1 MQKDPPLPPLQ
12 PFSTIQLFCYL
23 CKAISTP
30 MSEPIKHECGI
41 AMIRLLKP
49 FEHYLAKYG
58 TSFYGLKKL
67 HLMMQKQH
75 NRGQDGAGIAC
86 VKFDLAPGHKFIER
100 VRSNSGSAIQDIFET
115 VYKRINAIGER
126 DSRLLNDAHWLKYHA
141 EFTGELF
148 LGHLRYSTFGK
159 QGIELLHPV
168 LRSNNW
174 ETKNLVLAGNFNL
187 TNVDELFERLIDL
200 GQHPIETSDT
210 ITMLEKIGHFLD
222 EENERLYREFKSSGH
237 QKREISGLIGKH
249 LDLQAILTRSSKDWD
264 GGYAIIGAIGH
275 GDAFALRDPSG
286 IRPAYYYKDD
296 EVVVVASE
304 RPVIQTSFNVPY
316 ESVREI
322 KPGYALIIKKDG
334 HVSEKK
340 ILEPLER
347 KACSFERI
355 YFSRGTDVEIY
366 RERQNLGKALAP
378 AILDAI
384 GHDLENT
391 VFSFIP
397 NTASVAFKGLMD
409 EIEAYCAHT
418 KKEKII
424 QLGKDLSEES
434 LEKILAL
441 RPRVEQVAVKDAKL
455 RTFITQDKERDDL
468 VGHIY
473 DITYG
478 SVRKGVDSLVVVDDS
493 IVRGTT
499 LKQSIIRILDRLGPK
514 KIIIASSAPQIRYP
528 DCYGIDMSKLHDFI
542 AFHAAIHLLKETNQ
556 GNVINDVYKKCRA
569 QLKLP
574 KEQAVNHVKEIYK
587 PFTAT
592 QISDKIAAMLTT
604 GETKAVIQ
612 VVYQN
617 IEDLHAAC
625 PNHPGDWYFT
635 GNYPTPG
642 GNKAAC
648 KAFINY
654 IEGRDIRPY

>member
-1 MQKDPPLPPLQ
+1 
-12 PFSTIQLFCYL
+12 
-23 CKAISTP
+23 

-86 VKFDLAPGHKFIER
+86 VKFDLAPGHKFIDR
-100 VRSNSGSAIQDIFET
+100 VRSNSGNALQEIFET
-115 VYKRINAIGER
+115 VYKRINDISEK
-126 DSRLLNDAHWLKYHA
+126 DSRLLNDSHWLKYHS

-187 TNVDELFERLIDL
+187 TNVDDLFERLIDL

-222 EENERLYREFKSSGH
+222 EENERLYQDFKLSGH
-237 QKREISGLIGKH
+237 QKREISGLIGKN
-249 LDLQAILTRSSKDWD
+249 LDLQTILSRASRDWD
-264 GGYAIIGAIGH
+264 GGYSIIGAIGH

-286 IRPAYYYKDD
+286 IRPAYYYQDD

-304 RPVIQTSFNVPY
+304 RPVIQTTFNVPF
-316 ESVREI
+316 ESVKEI
-322 KPGYALIIKKDG
+322 SPGHALIIKKNG
-334 HVSEKK
+334 HVSEQLV
-340 ILEPLER
+340 IEPLER

-366 RERQNLGKALAP
+366 RERQKLGKALSP

-384 GHDLENT
+384 SHDLENT

-397 NTASVAFKGLMD
+397 NTASVAFQGLMD
-409 EIEAYCAHT
+409 EIEHVCARI
-418 KKEKII
+418 KKEKILR
-424 QLGKDLSEES
+424 LGKS
-434 LEKILAL
+434 LTPENLGKILSI

-455 RTFITQDKERDDL
+455 RTFITQDKDRDYL

-478 SVRKGVDSLVVVDDS
+478 SIRKGIDNLVVLDDS

-499 LKQSIIRILDRLGPK
+499 LKHSIIRILDRLQPK

-542 AFHAAIHLLKETNQ
+542 AFHAAINLLKETNQ
-556 GNVINDVYKKCRA
+556 GNVINEVYKKCRA
-569 QLKLP
+569 QVNLP
-574 KEQAVNHVKEIYK
+574 KEEIVNYVKDIYK
-587 PFTAT
+587 PFTAG
-592 QISDKIAAMLTT
+592 QISAKIAAMLTT
-604 GETKAVIQ
+604 SEIRSVVQ
-612 VVYQN
+612 VVYQK
-617 IEDLHAAC
+617 IEDLHEAC
-625 PNHPGDWYFT
+625 PEHKGDWYFT

-642 GNKAAC
+642 GNKVVN

-654 IEGRDIRPY
+654 IEGRDVRPY